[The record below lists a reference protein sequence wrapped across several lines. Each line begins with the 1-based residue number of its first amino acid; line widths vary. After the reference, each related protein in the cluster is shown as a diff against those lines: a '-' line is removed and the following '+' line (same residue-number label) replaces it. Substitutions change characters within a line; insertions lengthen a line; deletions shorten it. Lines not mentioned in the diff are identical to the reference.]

1 MDQQG
6 KQIKITLIVDV
17 SQFALTIIDPWHHYA
32 YWERA
37 GLKFDE
43 YLMVFIL
50 FCFVFYHYQ
59 SDFSLLYISSAL
71 LKFNRFSLLSW
82 LDPRINIKE
91 KCCLGFCFVFYLC
104 GLT

>member
-17 SQFALTIIDPWHHYA
+17 SRFALTIIDPWHHYA
-32 YWERA
+32 YWDRA

-50 FCFVFYHYQ
+50 FWFFTITKVTFRY
-59 SDFSLLYISSAL
+59 FTSAL
-71 LKFNRFSLLSW
+71 LYSSSTGSVCSVGSIQGSILRRNAALV
-82 LDPRINIKE
+82 
-91 KCCLGFCFVFYLC
+91 FVLFFYLC